1 MKRVV
6 QEDEYGCAASCLAIV
21 VGISYSEARKY
32 LVPQYTNADQ
42 LRGALRS
49 HGVMLG
55 KRISLGGKT
64 YCDLPKKDGLFF
76 ANMITAR
83 GPTNG
88 ITGWYGMLSRN
99 QSLTH
104 TRGLFHGVGLGFL
117 PFSQLAEIVRADNA
131 AATIGWPTTGTS
143 HSPVPSRSTGCGG
156 KLSVERC
163 P

>member
-6 QEDEYGCAASCLAIV
+6 QEDEYGCAAACLAIV

-83 GPTNG
+83 GANKWDHWMVWDAKSQSIIDPYEGPISRCRTRLLAFFP
-88 ITGWYGMLSRN
+88 ISRN
-99 QSLTH
+99 
-104 TRGLFHGVGLGFL
+104 R
-117 PFSQLAEIVRADNA
+117 
-131 AATIGWPTTGTS
+131 
-143 HSPVPSRSTGCGG
+143 SR
-156 KLSVERC
+156 R
-163 P
+163 